1 MRFYHPTTREEIL
14 KLVSGIELNAT
25 FDTDSL
31 KNVELL
37 TRQNLKFKKK
47 RLDTAKPSRILDWID
62 QDLYSLKIR
71 PNSA

>member
-1 MRFYHPTTREEIL
+1 MRFYSPTTRKEIL

-37 TRQNLKFKKK
+37 TLQNLKFKKK
-47 RLDTAKPSRILDWID
+47 ILDTAKPSRILDWID
-62 QDLYSLKIR
+62 QDPVLLKD
-71 PNSA
+71 